1 LAEVSYEKPI
11 PPGIHV
17 ILGGSAAGIFN
28 RVFHPRGKLLIEEDI
43 LNCGPTPPRIDS
55 KAWSALRHDY
65 WQKLAPEGIDQYAYS
80 PQRVVLEIDKLR
92 GAEQLTIWAATGL
105 SEQLFIAST
114 LEIAREAG
122 VDPARISIVQFESV
136 ANHGIVTGMGELGEK
151 YMSDHPEPVAVT
163 SEMLRDY
170 HDTWSALTS
179 PDPALIESFAETH
192 ASASPWLKRAMRLLL
207 RRFPDKQSGLPFWDL
222 ALLREAR
229 RHSPNT
235 RRIIGNA
242 MVNHWDDGDLVGDYY
257 LFGRILRLG
266 NPALPQPLLELSGST
281 SDMRETEVKLTP
293 FGTEVLE
300 ARASN
305 YPANPIEDW
314 ASGVKLSSASG
325 VLWFREGDRLVRG

>member
-1 LAEVSYEKPI
+1 LAEVSYEKPL

-17 ILGGSAAGIFN
+17 ILGGSAAGTFN
-28 RVFHPRGKLLIEEDI
+28 RVFHPRGQLLVDQDV
-43 LNCGPTPPRIDS
+43 LSCGPTPPRNDL
-55 KAWSALRHDY
+55 KAWSALRLEY
-65 WQKLAPEGIDQYAYS
+65 WNSLTPTGIDQYAYS
-80 PQRVVLEIDKLR
+80 PQDVLPDTGKLR
-92 GAEQLTIWAATGL
+92 AADHLTIWAATSL

-114 LEIAREAG
+114 LEIARDAG

-170 HDTWSALTS
+170 HDAWSALTS
-179 PDPALIESFAETH
+179 PDPALIENFADTH
-192 ASASPWLKRAMRLLL
+192 ASASSWLKTAMKLLL
-207 RRFPDKQSGLPFWDL
+207 RRFPDQQSGLPFWDL

-242 MVNHWDDGDLVGDYY
+242 MVNHWDDGALVGDYY

-266 NPALPQPLLELSGST
+266 NPALPMPLLELSGNT

-293 FGTEVLE
+293 FGTDILE

-305 YPANPIEDW
+305 HPANPIEDW
-314 ASGVKLSSASG
+314 ASGVKLSSASSA
-325 VLWFREGDRLVRG
+325 LWFRQGDRLVRG